1 MQIARVIG
9 NIVSTIKHYSYNNHK
24 LMIVQPLT
32 PDFKPKG
39 NTTLAI
45 DTVQSG
51 EGDLVLLLSEGN
63 SARQILNQSEIPI
76 RALIVGI
83 IDKIDCEQ

>member
-1 MQIARVIG
+1 MQIAKVVG
-9 NIVSTIKHYSYNNHK
+9 NIVSTVKHESYKNYK

-32 PDFKPKG
+32 PDLKPKG
-39 NTTLAI
+39 NITIAI
-45 DTVQSG
+45 DNVQAG

-63 SARQILNQSEIPI
+63 SARQILNKQEIPI

-83 IDKIDCEQ
+83 IDKINCE